1 MSYAF
6 GQTSKMRLSTC
17 HPLLIALFE
26 RVIKRPDLPHDL
38 TILCG
43 HRGQAEQD
51 AAFDSGA
58 SKLRY
63 PKSKHN
69 VYPSMA
75 VDVAPWVRGA
85 ISWFAPDF
93 LPIARHIKATWET
106 MTEAERGGHTLS
118 WGGDWTSFVD
128 RPHWELR

>member
-1 MSYAF
+1 MSTYGA
-6 GQTSKMRLSTC
+6 TSLGRLATC
-17 HPLLIALFE
+17 HPVLQTLMHRAMTTCPAGLDWMI
-26 RVIKRPDLPHDL
+26 V
-38 TILCG
+38 CG
-43 HRGQAEQD
+43 HRTKEEQE
-51 AAFDSGA
+51 AAVKSGA
-58 SKLRY
+58 SRLHY

-69 VYPSMA
+69 QSPSLA

-85 ISWFAPDF
+85 VSWFAPDYP
-93 LPIARHIKATWET
+93 PIASHIKATWET

>member
-1 MSYAF
+1 MSAY
-6 GQTSKMRLSTC
+6 GKTSRARLETC
-17 HPLLIALFE
+17 HPVLQVLMHRAMDTCPPGLDWMI
-26 RVIKRPDLPHDL
+26 V
-38 TILCG
+38 CG
-43 HRGQAEQD
+43 HRGKVEQD

-58 SKLRY
+58 SKVRY

-69 VYPSMA
+69 QSPSMA
-75 VDVAPWVRGA
+75 VDVAPWVRGS

-93 LPIARHIKATWET
+93 RPIAAHIKTTWET
-106 MTEAERGGHTLS
+106 LTEAERGGHTLS

>member
-1 MSYAF
+1 MSAY
-6 GQTSKMRLSTC
+6 GKTSLGRLSTC
-17 HPLLIALFE
+17 HPVLQVLMHRAMDACPPGLDWMI
-26 RVIKRPDLPHDL
+26 V
-38 TILCG
+38 CG
-43 HRGQAEQD
+43 HRGKVEQE

-58 SKLRY
+58 SKVRY

-69 VYPSMA
+69 QLPSMA
-75 VDVAPWVRGA
+75 VDVAPWVRGS

-93 LPIARHIKATWET
+93 KPIALHIKATWET
-106 MTEAERGGHTLS
+106 LTEADRGGHTLS

>member
-1 MSYAF
+1 MSAY
-6 GQTSKMRLSTC
+6 GKTSRARLETC
-17 HPLLIALFE
+17 HPVLQLLMHRAMAACPAGLDWMI
-26 RVIKRPDLPHDL
+26 V
-38 TILCG
+38 CG
-43 HRGQAEQD
+43 HRGKVEQE

-58 SKLRY
+58 SKVRY

-69 VYPSMA
+69 QTPSMA
-75 VDVAPWVRGA
+75 VDVAPWVRGS

-93 LPIARHIKATWET
+93 KPIAAHIKTTWET
-106 MTEAERGGHTLS
+106 LTEADRGGHTLS